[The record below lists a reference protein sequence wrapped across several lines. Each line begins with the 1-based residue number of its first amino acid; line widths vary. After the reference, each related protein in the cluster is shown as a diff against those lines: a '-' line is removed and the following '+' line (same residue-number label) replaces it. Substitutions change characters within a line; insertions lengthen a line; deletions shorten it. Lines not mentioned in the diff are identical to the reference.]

1 MIVEA
6 ILEYIL
12 FLRIW
17 IYYFFILMLSLR
29 AESLD
34 WYLGQGRAALYF
46 LSRKLSLKGIFPP
59 KMLESC

>member
-6 ILEYIL
+6 SLEYLISPYLDLL
-12 FLRIW
+12 FL
-17 IYYFFILMLSLR
+17 FFFMLSLR

>member
-6 ILEYIL
+6 ILEYSI
-12 FLRIW
+12 FRIW
-17 IYYFFILMLSLR
+17 IYYSFILMLSLR

-46 LSRKLSLKGIFPP
+46 Y
-59 KMLESC
+59 LEN

>member
-6 ILEYIL
+6 ILEYSISPHLDLL
-12 FLRIW
+12 FF
-17 IYYFFILMLSLR
+17 YFDAFSW

-34 WYLGQGRAALYF
+34 WYLGQSRAALYF

-59 KMLESC
+59 NMLEFR

>member
-6 ILEYIL
+6 ILEYSISPHFDL
-12 FLRIW
+12 L
-17 IYYFFILMLSLR
+17 FFILMLSLR

>member
-6 ILEYIL
+6 ILEYVISPHL
-12 FLRIW
+12 DLL
-17 IYYFFILMLSLR
+17 FFILMLSPR

>member
-6 ILEYIL
+6 ILEYSISPHL
-12 FLRIW
+12 DLL
-17 IYYFFILMLSLR
+17 FFILMLSLR

>member
-6 ILEYIL
+6 SLEYSISPHL
-12 FLRIW
+12 DLL
-17 IYYFFILMLSLR
+17 FFILMLSLR